1 MLSWKIFLSKIRS
14 SSKILRITTICFSQC
29 CRSSPLLIIQILSFN
44 ISQLLCLHF
53 FLFLS
58 SWTSFTFPF
67 TFQFPP
73 PPPREVTLFIFFPA
87 LLRAKNHSFYPGY
100 LFTFHL
106 YFPKPLSHLNIWDEN
121 ILWKIDHYRFKTK
134 LALFK
139 TIR

>member
-29 CRSSPLLIIQILSFN
+29 CRSSSLLIIQILSFN

-58 SWTSFTFPF
+58 YLNFFYLPF
-67 TFQFPP
+67 HISVS
-73 PPPREVTLFIFFPA
+73 PREVTLFIFFSA
-87 LLRAKNHSFYPGY
+87 LLRAKNHIFYPGY
-100 LFTFHL
+100 LFTFLL
-106 YFPKPLSHLNIWDEN
+106 YFPKPLSYLNIWDEN

-139 TIR
+139 MIR